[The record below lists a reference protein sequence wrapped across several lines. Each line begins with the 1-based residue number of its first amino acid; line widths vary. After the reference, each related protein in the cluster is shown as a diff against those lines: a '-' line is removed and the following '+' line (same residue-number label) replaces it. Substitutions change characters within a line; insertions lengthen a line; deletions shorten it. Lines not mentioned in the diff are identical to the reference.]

1 MIKPR
6 HVTKHPLQSLS
17 VSPDQRFVVV
27 GGRDI
32 LRLIK
37 LDKANDTGN
46 DRLFSRDKDL
56 ENELAGLTTTYP
68 GMDEYDA
75 SPSTTA
81 NHEKTRTAL
90 QQKASLNFQHRF
102 QFLLD
107 RDLKTGSMN
116 LNHNGNDVAFHP
128 QNNQVIATGSTKGAV
143 VCWNLEIAGRK
154 AARAISTE
162 HTRTVTRVDWHPT
175 TPWLLASGSIDGTV
189 KIWDTR
195 RDGKKFKASKTI
207 KPKASAVRDAM
218 YVCIV
223 LVHLCFCVSLMC
235 VPLCLFPMCV
245 PSMFVPHLCSPCL
258 FMCCELPTGTTLTT
272 ATSLRVPLT
281 MDKCNCGTSG
291 PLALA

>member
-1 MIKPR
+1 
-6 HVTKHPLQSLS
+6 VTKHPLQSLS

-218 YVCIV
+218 YVCIM

-235 VPLCLFPMCV
+235 VPPSLFPMCV
-245 PSMFVPHLCSPCL
+245 PHVCSPCL
-258 FMCCELPTGTTLTT
+258 FPVIVP
-272 ATSLRVPLT
+272 RVCSCAAKYL
-281 MDKCNCGTSG
+281 
-291 PLALA
+291 